1 MCIHV
6 MFTICEKQHRS
17 FSTSDFSRC
26 RIAMTVMWTLWT
38 FLSGERSSI
47 GKSQALECLP
57 PIVGKRSA
65 FLYWLKPPW
74 HAMVHV
80 ISTTKCEARLKIWKL
95 YLFLVE
101 GEVQLIL
108 QAHGNILNLVK
119 NVKDWWDLEKGGS
132 INKWELSTSSE
143 SSVLA
148 KVGERNSQPIKL
160 PSWC

>member
-1 MCIHV
+1 MVMMMVMDISNIFFSCFQWVLLGTYMNTSIHWNGNMCIHV

-26 RIAMTVMWTLWT
+26 RIAMTVMWTLRT

-80 ISTTKCEARLKIWKL
+80 ISTTKCKARLKI
-95 YLFLVE
+95 
-101 GEVQLIL
+101 
-108 QAHGNILNLVK
+108 
-119 NVKDWWDLEKGGS
+119 
-132 INKWELSTSSE
+132 
-143 SSVLA
+143 
-148 KVGERNSQPIKL
+148 
-160 PSWC
+160 